1 MGMDVDMGTK
11 QIQMMKYWT
20 WSELLV
26 ASRQCQSFGRKEEE
40 EEDIMFD
47 KVMDS
52 VVSRIASTNEINP
65 SNSSYSSSPE
75 NSGVRYSFETRS
87 NASTKNNSSFS
98 CCFSASSSS
107 SSSNC
112 QKAWWF
118 EDLMFL
124 RPDVLKKMVVKMKQ
138 QPQLDHATICRFL
151 LYYLKNK
158 PCSSSGTEEKRI
170 ILEAVIDL
178 LYSLDRT
185 TVSCRTLFAILRMS
199 LSMNLTQPSAA
210 KLDGIVGSQIDR
222 ATLDNILLPAPIGG
236 GVYDVG
242 LVLRLCKSFLIQIG
256 VAAGSS
262 SSRRKLKTVG
272 SLIDLYLAEVAPD
285 PLLKPQKFVSLAM
298 LLPDDAR
305 DSYDGVYRALDMYIT
320 VNRRNRIQ
328 LQQSSKF
335 KTTNQFF
342 LFICFASGPYRFNRR
357 TAIEDLL
364 RPKLREIIDRNL
376 QTPGAELVAS
386 LQNSHPSTVV
396 SAIQAEESAN
406 NHHQQ
411 KPVCERKKL
420 FSRRR

>member
-1 MGMDVDMGTK
+1 MAPCYVQVDVAGDEFFWVDKEILSSFSGRINRLSSPHPQVIILNGIPGGSEAFELITRLCYSPNKGNSDIITPATTCLLHYAARFMGMDVDMGTK

-242 LVLRLCKSFLIQIG
+242 LVLRLCKSFLIQTG
-256 VAAGSS
+256 VVAGSS

-320 VNRRNRIQ
+320 VH
-328 LQQSSKF
+328 
-335 KTTNQFF
+335 
-342 LFICFASGPYRFNRR
+342 
-357 TAIEDLL
+357 IEIG
-364 RPKLREIIDRNL
+364 R
-376 QTPGAELVAS
+376 AHV
-386 LQNSHPSTVV
+386 
-396 SAIQAEESAN
+396 
-406 NHHQQ
+406 
-411 KPVCERKKL
+411 
-420 FSRRR
+420 